1 MIFLWIKAL
10 HVAAVVTWVAGLL
23 MLSLVLSIL
32 ATAPA
37 PSLPQERRLMAAL
50 ARWDRTVTSPAMVLA
65 WVLGIS
71 LAVHGG
77 FFTATWLAAKL
88 VLVVALSALHG
99 VLAGTLR
106 RLSSGSTRRPAISLR
121 FACGF
126 TVVGV
131 TAIASLVVLK
141 PF

>member
-10 HVAAVVTWVAGLL
+10 HIAAVVTWVAGLL
-23 MLSLVLSIL
+23 MLSLLLSVL

-37 PSLPQERRLMAAL
+37 PSLPQERRLMTAL
-50 ARWDRTVTSPAMVLA
+50 RRWDRMVTSPAMVLA

-77 FFTATWLAAKL
+77 WFTSPWLAAKL
-88 VLVVALSALHG
+88 VLVMAMSALHG

-106 RLSSGSTRRPAISLR
+106 RMSSASCQRPAFSLR

-126 TVVGV
+126 TLAGSA
-131 TAIASLVVLK
+131 AIACLVVLK